1 MDFSHPLVHSFL
13 TVQVIGFPIA
23 FLARAATRL
32 WRASKS
38 DGYDRARTLREAAA
52 YGCFA
57 ATSIAFAFNMPAGIA
72 LLIVGVVL
80 SFQAFKIGRSG
91 VAISA

>member
-1 MDFSHPLVHSFL
+1 MDFSNPLVHSFL

-23 FLARAATRL
+23 FLVRAAMRL

-38 DGYDRARTLREAAA
+38 QGARRGRLIREAAA

-57 ATSIAFAFNMPAGIA
+57 ATSIAFAFNIPAGIA
-72 LLIVGVVL
+72 LLVAGVVL
-80 SFQAFKIGRSG
+80 SFQAFKIGRSA
-91 VAISA
+91 AIST